1 MMNSPQA
8 LLLLRLRVQNANA
21 VSSPLTW
28 GFPPP
33 SAFTGFVHALGLRVA
48 KDPELEDLHDLVLDG
63 AGIVCH
69 RFEPQ
74 TYTPAGKRTQV
85 FALTRNPVDKDG
97 KTAAIVEEG
106 RAHLEVTLVIGV
118 YGEEAASC
126 ASDEKNAEWLASRLY
141 GHACAMRLAG
151 GSILPVTH
159 THGRSPAALIS
170 WPETTADMKSVSRQY
185 RHRLL
190 PGFALIQRDDL
201 LEMRLAELPSGAT
214 ALDALLDFSRLNFE
228 CEALPANPE
237 KTDEPLQGKWSIR
250 SKNGWLVP
258 LPVGY
263 AALSELYPAGA
274 VKNARDAETPFR
286 SVESVL
292 SLGEWRSPHR
302 IDDLRQLLWFHQA
315 EPDAGRYLVQQPFA
329 VKPTI
334 SAADQKDA
342 HHG

>member
-1 MMNSPQA
+1 MKNSPQA

-48 KDPELEDLHDLVLDG
+48 KDPELADLHDLVLDG

-85 FALTRNPVDKDG
+85 FALTRNPVDKEG

-118 YGEEAASC
+118 YGEEAAAC
-126 ASDEKNAEWLASRLY
+126 ASDGNNAAWLANRLY

-151 GSILPVTH
+151 GSILPVAL
-159 THGRSPAALIS
+159 THGRTPSTLIG
-170 WPETTADMKSVSRQY
+170 WPETTPEMKTVSRQI

-190 PGFALIQRDDL
+190 PGFALIHRDDL
-201 LEMRLAELPSGAT
+201 LKSRVVEMSPGAT

-237 KTDEPLQGKWSIR
+237 KPDGPMPGKWTIR
-250 SKNGWLVP
+250 AKNGWLVP

-263 AALSELYPAGA
+263 AALSDLYPAGA
-274 VKNARDAETPFR
+274 VKNVRDAETPFR
-286 SVESVL
+286 FVESVL

-329 VKPTI
+329 VKFSL